1 MHETTTVG
9 AEQTEELAERLGAA
23 CEGGELVVLT
33 GELGSGKTCFVRGLA
48 RGLGCDP
55 AAVRSPSFTLLHA
68 YAGRRTLHHFD
79 VYFTTAAIDLRR
91 SGLDE
96 ALAAGG
102 VAALE
107 WGERFATELPPDRL
121 EVELAHLSPESR
133 RLRLSPVGPGAERWL
148 ARAGLPLGRP

>member
-1 MHETTTVG
+1 VRRRRAGRADRRARRHEPRRG
-9 AEQTEELAERLGAA
+9 AGGDRIERAQGDRLGV
-23 CEGGELVVLT
+23 EEDRLRGG
-33 GELGSGKTCFVRGLA
+33 GGGS
-48 RGLGCDP
+48 
-55 AAVRSPSFTLLHA
+55 SFTLLHA